1 MNQPASVTPL
11 TAHGL
16 ASVEVHMAQA
26 LAEAVHAL
34 AQGEFPVGCVLVS
47 QGQVVARGRRRH
59 SGGVAVNE
67 LDHAEIIAL
76 RDLLTNNP
84 DVPPAEVTAYTTL
97 EPCLMCYAALMI
109 SGVRNIVYAYEDVL
123 GGGVCLP
130 RGRMPPLY
138 RNLRLTIVHKVMRE
152 ESLRLFREFFSRPE
166 GVYLKDSLLARH
178 VLAQP

>member
-1 MNQPASVTPL
+1 MNQPAVLSLP
-11 TAHGL
+11 AHGL
-16 ASVEVHMAQA
+16 APLAGHMGQA

-47 QGQVVARGRRRH
+47 RGQVVARGRRRH
-59 SGGVAVNE
+59 SSGGEINE

-76 RDLLTNNP
+76 RDLLSNHP
-84 DVPPAEVTAYTTL
+84 DVPPPEVTAYTTL

-130 RGRMPPLY
+130 RGQMPPLY
-138 RNLRLTIVHKVMRE
+138 RDLPLTIVHKVMRE
-152 ESLRLFREFFSRPE
+152 ESLRLFKEFFNRPE
-166 GVYLKDSLLARH
+166 SVYLKDSLLARH
-178 VLAQP
+178 ALSQP